1 VTVKENW
8 EFRVYFLR
16 RQSEQLRLKARELDK
31 AADEMERAGHVA
43 KQNLESVP
51 IEPAMTTKP
60 DMGTTAKPE

>member
-1 VTVKENW
+1 VTVKEDW

-31 AADEMERAGHVA
+31 AADEMERAWHVA

-51 IEPAMTTKP
+51 IEPVSK
-60 DMGTTAKPE
+60 

>member
-51 IEPAMTTKP
+51 REPVSK
-60 DMGTTAKPE
+60 

>member
-31 AADEMERAGHVA
+31 AADEMERAAHVA

-60 DMGTTAKPE
+60 EMQTTEKF